1 MLPYIQILGRS
12 IPMYSIMA
20 FAGIISAYI
29 YLLLTYKKL
38 GIEKDDCDFSFIYGL
53 IGVFIG
59 AKLLSLLLSLP
70 NIINDF
76 HMLFDDTEK
85 FLQLY
90 IFSGFIF
97 YGGLIGAFVGALI
110 YIKKYKLNPD
120 LFFKLLVPTIPLV
133 HSIGRI
139 GCFFAGC
146 CYGIPVSNS
155 LGICFTKSFIA
166 PNNVPLLPVQL
177 IESFC
182 NLILFLVLAHL
193 ARRGRKGM
201 TILSVYLISY
211 SIIRFILEYFRYDYY
226 RGFIGC
232 FSTSQLIS
240 IAVFGVGLYIVLKNK
255 KITE

>member
-155 LGICFTKSFIA
+155 LGMNMLYKVLYCTKQCASA
-166 PNNVPLLPVQL
+166 SGTAYRKLLQPYSIFSTCTFSQK
-177 IESFC
+177 
-182 NLILFLVLAHL
+182 
-193 ARRGRKGM
+193 RKKRNDH
-201 TILSVYLISY
+201 TIRISY
-211 SIIRFILEYFRYDYY
+211 KLQYY
-226 RGFIGC
+226 TFY
-232 FSTSQLIS
+232 T
-240 IAVFGVGLYIVLKNK
+240 
-255 KITE
+255 